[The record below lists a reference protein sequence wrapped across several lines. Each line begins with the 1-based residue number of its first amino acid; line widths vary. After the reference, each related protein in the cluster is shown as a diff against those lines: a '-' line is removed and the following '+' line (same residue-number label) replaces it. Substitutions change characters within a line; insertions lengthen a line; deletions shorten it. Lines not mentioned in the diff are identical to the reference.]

1 MRKNNVIRFNLA
13 FFTTLIIIITILIH
27 GFLLKLNIRDSSRF
41 LANYFDNL
49 ISSRIFLKSKLD
61 RNFFD
66 PQMKIDLSKILVEGP
81 NDYIKG
87 IYYSSNSIKYVEKSR
102 DNYLLYE
109 IPLTLFNFN
118 QSSLKHYEILVNNK
132 VVYSNEISKIGSE
145 YHSNILDS
153 KYLSKYGFEIV
164 VGYKTSF
171 FIGSYLL
178 IVLPILVLLLI
189 FYYVLYNLR
198 KDAVGLDITLKNLT
212 IELKKTFEEFKTKRV
227 LSFNKQITNNER
239 INTLQEIFISMFNE
253 FKKIMNEHE
262 KTNEILEETMAEL
275 EEANA
280 ELVEKNLQIISAL
293 AEAVEIKDSVTGNH
307 SKNVM
312 NLSIELAKELDVSD
326 PAELEAIKYG
336 AILHD
341 IGKIGIPEHI
351 LNKPGKLDDKEF
363 EIMKKH
369 TIFGEK
375 IIKTIPGW
383 DLVADVIRHHHE
395 NWDGSGYPD
404 GLKDGEISLRA
415 QIVAIV
421 DVFVALTEDRPYR
434 KGLSVEKAIE
444 IMKEMVGSK
453 FSPELF
459 EKFIMVLKKR
469 GLIN

>member
-1 MRKNNVIRFNLA
+1 
-13 FFTTLIIIITILIH
+13 
-27 GFLLKLNIRDSSRF
+27 
-41 LANYFDNL
+41 
-49 ISSRIFLKSKLD
+49 
-61 RNFFD
+61 
-66 PQMKIDLSKILVEGP
+66 
-81 NDYIKG
+81 
-87 IYYSSNSIKYVEKSR
+87 
-102 DNYLLYE
+102 
-109 IPLTLFNFN
+109 
-118 QSSLKHYEILVNNK
+118 
-132 VVYSNEISKIGSE
+132 
-145 YHSNILDS
+145 
-153 KYLSKYGFEIV
+153 
-164 VGYKTSF
+164 
-171 FIGSYLL
+171 
-178 IVLPILVLLLI
+178 
-189 FYYVLYNLR
+189 
-198 KDAVGLDITLKNLT
+198 
-212 IELKKTFEEFKTKRV
+212 
-227 LSFNKQITNNER
+227 
-239 INTLQEIFISMFNE
+239 
-253 FKKIMNEHE
+253 MNEHE

-275 EEANA
+275 EETNA

-434 KGLSVEKAIE
+434 NGLSVEKAIE

-459 EKFIMVLKKR
+459 EKFVIVLKKR